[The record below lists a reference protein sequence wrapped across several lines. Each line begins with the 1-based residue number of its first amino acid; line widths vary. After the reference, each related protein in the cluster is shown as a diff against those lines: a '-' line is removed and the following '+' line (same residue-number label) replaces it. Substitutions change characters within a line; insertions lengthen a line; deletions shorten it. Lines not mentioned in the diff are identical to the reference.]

1 VFEHVGASHLKSVM
15 FALRQRCKYLQGCS
29 VSDNNQFQNP
39 LDRAAAELR
48 DICRDNALLAAP
60 FDAGSLARMLVH
72 IRNINQS
79 VLASSR
85 DHVNAA
91 KRLGDFAVTLGR
103 IAKHVATENG
113 DLAQRVTNVAKIL
126 QAAGIEL
133 ANNDAIPQWPAPA
146 ISH

>member
-1 VFEHVGASHLKSVM
+1 M
-15 FALRQRCKYLQGCS
+15 FALRQRCKYLQVCS
-29 VSDNNQFQNP
+29 VSDNFQSQNP

-48 DICRDNALLAAP
+48 EICRENARLVSP

-72 IRNINQS
+72 INNINQS

-103 IAKHVATENG
+103 IARHVATENA
-113 DLAQRVTNVAKIL
+113 DLAQRVTNVANIL
-126 QAAGIEL
+126 QAAGVEL
-133 ANNDAIPQWPAPA
+133 ANNDAIPQWPAHVA
-146 ISH
+146 SH